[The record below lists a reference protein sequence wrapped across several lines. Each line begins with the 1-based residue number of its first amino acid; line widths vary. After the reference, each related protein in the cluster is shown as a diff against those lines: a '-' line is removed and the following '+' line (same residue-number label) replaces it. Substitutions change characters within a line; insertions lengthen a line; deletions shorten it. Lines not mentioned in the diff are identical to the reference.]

1 MTRSDDTNDDVRR
14 HPSAAARHERIGR
27 YLVLGVLGRGG
38 MGEVLR
44 ARAIGAAG
52 ATKEVCIKRIRAS
65 RLTDRRAI
73 ERFVHEARLSLA
85 LTHAN
90 IVATFDFGRA
100 DHDYFLAMEWI
111 DGADLRR
118 IQRDAAG
125 APLSIGAIAHVGAE
139 IARALRHAHGERS
152 ATGVWTEPIVHC
164 DVKPSN
170 LLVSK
175 SGDVKLADFGVA
187 VARLADHRGGT
198 PRYTA
203 PEVRDGGAVT
213 PAADV
218 YGLGVVLSELLT
230 AEPRPALEE
239 PLETVRVAL
248 DSLIA
253 SMLSVAPSDRPDA
266 RQVVSTLEE
275 LVARARVAGGRSARD
290 ELGERAARSAPVLDA
305 PLDPSAELDP
315 EASYLRD
322 GQSDL
327 ETRLTATTSSARE
340 PPRTGPNRSFALPL
354 VVSALALLAT
364 IAIATRSVDPPHGE
378 LAPPTRDT
386 TATGVQP
393 APTQPTATQPTAGPA
408 DVLPATEPTVLEPV
422 TAEPTVVE
430 PHATTVP
437 TTVRRGGVSP
447 RIAVAPPRSEP
458 ASEALP
464 APTTE
469 VATDMAIVRI
479 NATPWADVEIDGR
492 HLGATPLMHVELA
505 PGPHTIVLVNPV
517 LSRVRTE
524 HVELAPGERRDVI
537 VAM

>member
-1 MTRSDDTNDDVRR
+1 MQ
-14 HPSAAARHERIGR
+14 HERVGR

-65 RLTDRRAI
+65 HLTDRRAI

-118 IQRDAAG
+118 IERDAVG

-139 IARALRHAHGERS
+139 IARALSHAHGDRS
-152 ATGVWTEPIVHC
+152 STGISTTPIVHC

-213 PAADV
+213 PLADV
-218 YGLGVVLSELLT
+218 YGLGVVLSELLA
-230 AEPRPALEE
+230 AEPRPTLEE
-239 PLETVRVAL
+239 PLETVRLAL
-248 DSLIA
+248 DSLVA
-253 SMLSVAPSDRPDA
+253 SMLSVAPSERPDA

-275 LVARARVAGGRSARD
+275 LVARARVAGGRSPRD
-290 ELGERAARSAPVLDA
+290 ELGERAARCAPVLDETV
-305 PLDPSAELDP
+305 DPSAELDP

-340 PPRTGPNRSFALPL
+340 PQRTPPRRSIAWP
-354 VVSALALLAT
+354 LALLACAVAIVTT
-364 IAIATRSVDPPHGE
+364 IATTTRSTSEPHGE
-378 LAPPTRDT
+378 RASPTDDA
-386 TATGVQP
+386 TAAGAGHAVP
-393 APTQPTATQPTAGPA
+393 APT
-408 DVLPATEPTVLEPV
+408 VV
-422 TAEPTVVE
+422 EPTVVE
-430 PHATTVP
+430 PTVAEP
-437 TTVRRGGVSP
+437 TLVEPNPAPARRDDGSP
-447 RIAVAPPRSEP
+447 RPLVAPSRAERPSD
-458 ASEALP
+458 AVP
-464 APTTE
+464 APTTS
-469 VATDMAIVRI
+469 VAVEQAVLRI
-479 NATPWADVEIDGR
+479 NATPWAEVEIDGR
-492 HLGATPLMHVELA
+492 RVGPTPLVHIELA

-517 LSRVRTE
+517 LSRTRTE
-524 HVELAPGERRDVI
+524 HIELAPGERRDVI
-537 VAM
+537 VSL